1 LDSTNRKFYSL
12 LILYTYLMNN
22 TNNIKNEENTIFFT
36 IGRMNPPTTGH
47 MLLIRQMI
55 LQALQNNLTQ
65 INIILSAS
73 VDNKK
78 NPISCDEKRN
88 MLLNFLIHHQK
99 EILKIENPEKSQE
112 IDNMGVKIICMND
125 PVNPYYGSNPILKSI
140 QYILTDLYGYP
151 RENIKM
157 VLFIGEDRKD
167 DFFWIQKSLQNKIP
181 SITMEIIGLDRPEG
195 AMSATYIRQLA
206 INGNFDEF
214 KNQMLQTGLNE
225 PNVIELYNEI
235 REKINLPK
243 PKTQKTKKG
252 GRRKVKTYRKTRIS
266 RKKSRKNKKTYK
278 KKT

>member
-1 LDSTNRKFYSL
+1 
-12 LILYTYLMNN
+12 MNN